1 MAAEDLASYKPPW
14 NAVQAKTSVQS
25 TGMHE
30 AAANLLWINAVP
42 PTDGDAGVI
51 AGDPLYWPHVEEAA
65 DICCGVKADQ
75 RGHLHASS
83 QGAVARLMFPTTLYV
98 HVESLDDVE
107 KAAFDSNLR
116 LLTGHLQVAAWYWAV
131 FFALE

>member
-42 PTDGDAGVI
+42 PTDGDEGVI
-51 AGDPLYWPHVEEAA
+51 AGDPLYWPHVVEAA
-65 DICCGVKADQ
+65 DIYFGVKADQ
-75 RGHLHASS
+75 RGHLSASS

-98 HVESLDDVE
+98 HADSLNDVE
-107 KAAFDSNLR
+107 KDAFDSELR
-116 LLTGHLQVAAWYWAV
+116 LLSGHSHVAGW
-131 FFALE
+131 